1 LPWPANRPITGIAGL
16 ALILLPAI
24 ACNGCAGGRSD
35 ALLPVAGQVTEEGK
49 PLARGTIS
57 LRPDLE
63 KGNKSQDH
71 PTGTIGA
78 GGRYVLFTSGR
89 EGAPAGAYKV
99 VVFCNEPV
107 EIKGKAHPGMPK
119 SLIHERY
126 NQPNT
131 TPLSVEVKVDAPA
144 AAYNFD
150 LKE

>member
-1 LPWPANRPITGIAGL
+1 VALPLLAAIFAG
-16 ALILLPAI
+16 
-24 ACNGCAGGRSD
+24 GCAGGRSD
-35 ALLPVAGQVTEEGK
+35 ALLPVAGQVTEAGR
-49 PLARGTIS
+49 PLPRGTIS

-63 KGNKSQDH
+63 QGNKSQDH
-71 PTGTIGA
+71 PTGTIGPD
-78 GGRYVLFTSGR
+78 GRYVLFTSGR

-119 SLIHERY
+119 SLIDERY
-126 NQPNT
+126 TQPLT
-131 TPLSVEVKVDAPA
+131 TPLKVEVRADAPA